1 MCCLNKTSDVI
12 QGSDLSSTSR
22 SSRKNRIASTNHL
35 WFLVFTQLHWH
46 MGTWMT
52 TLFKYHWTLVFHHF
66 FKNTRLSSL
75 PFGYHFKVWT
85 SRLLI
90 LIIVKLEGIWLSFF
104 QSHHHTGKQYIIP
117 TFPTPYPHNLSQPI
131 VLICIGNIICHCLQI
146 KYRIYVSLPGLLE

>member
-22 SSRKNRIASTNHL
+22 SSRKNRTASTKHL

-66 FKNTRLSSL
+66 IKTQGFLFLLSFLVTISKYGLHVFWSLLLSSL
-75 PFGYHFKVWT
+75 KGSGYLFSKAIIIRA
-85 SRLLI
+85 SNI
-90 LIIVKLEGIWLSFF
+90 LFQLSPPHIPITCHSPLFWFALEI
-104 QSHHHTGKQYIIP
+104 
-117 TFPTPYPHNLSQPI
+117 
-131 VLICIGNIICHCLQI
+131 
-146 KYRIYVSLPGLLE
+146 